1 MCAVFCISIIKM
13 KEKALHGSY
22 PTIPWFKNLRWLAAI
37 KSSYLSTCH
46 IDSCVTHLPHMIPFL
61 SFYTAA
67 SYMGAVSIYQMRKL
81 CLDRLRNLFK
91 VT

>member
-1 MCAVFCISIIKM
+1 MCAVFCISIIKV

-22 PTIPWFKNLRWLAAI
+22 PTILWFKNLRRLAAI
-37 KSSYLSTCH
+37 ERSYLSTCY
-46 IDSCVTHLPHMIPFL
+46 IDSCVNHLPHTIPFL

-67 SYMGAVSIYQMRKL
+67 SYMGAVTIYQMRKL
-81 CLDRLRNLFK
+81 RLDRLRNLFK